1 MLQENNAILYDHI
14 KNIVTANAIIYM
26 IMLSVYK
33 VYCAVNKG

>member
-26 IMLSVYK
+26 IISI
-33 VYCAVNKG
+33 